1 MDRDEGDA
9 ASPANSAVAIRGA
22 EDVSLWREHHVV
34 ERLREHRRGEKGH
47 GPEGFRADIDEIVT
61 QRRREHKDAARAYG
75 MLAAILEQQLTG
87 AGDNVLRFLGGV
99 RVPAE
104 MSAGFDFVND
114 GGRLRRAVPAVESER
129 GIPFHRRII
138 LCADGILSSL
148 SEATI
153 RAFISPR

>member
-1 MDRDEGDA
+1 MLSNVCVNIA
-9 ASPANSAVAIRGA
+9 AAKKATA
-22 EDVSLWREHHVV
+22 
-34 ERLREHRRGEKGH
+34 RRISV
-47 GPEGFRADIDEIVT
+47 PTLTRFVT

-99 RVPAE
+99 RMPAE

-129 GIPFHRRII
+129 GTLRY
-138 LCADGILSSL
+138 LSSVP
-148 SEATI
+148 SSSCGRI
-153 RAFISPR
+153 PGRRWSRWSSSS